1 MTKSLFKKILRRSYG
16 LRLSSLLTVLALLA
30 PGTSIAKNAM
40 CSSLFTDSRYSQVLV
55 IDGLWRKV
63 PGDLFMG
70 FRSNAPHYWNWL
82 RSNKSPL
89 LEVTGIVSGDP
100 HIMNFGDVP
109 LKKGGRD
116 FALID
121 VDDAGVLAPLAGD
134 FLRFFVSNQV
144 SDFKV
149 DSRQLF
155 DAYLDGLN
163 GKAMT
168 KPSYLVAIEGKS
180 DAQFREKQEK
190 YLNKVSQDGKF
201 TEKADLSPIE
211 SAPKE
216 VRELFQRSTQVIE
229 NAMHDFTILDR
240 GYKVKESGG
249 SAGLPRFWF
258 LLEKN
263 GEKHVWEFKLESSPA
278 IALYATQP
286 QPLDRFNQVVSI
298 YRPQEVVEGPYK
310 FIQNG
315 QDVFLV
321 RERLSTYF
329 DLEPGKTT
337 DKKDLQDAHEMSLY
351 IANQMGR
358 WHGTQPNAD
367 KLLQRLEPSSSYEHF
382 MSLSNDYI
390 HLMKQE
396 NK

>member
-1 MTKSLFKKILRRSYG
+1 MTKSLFKKILKRPYG
-16 LRLSSLLTVLALLA
+16 LHLSSLLTALALMA
-30 PGTSIAKNAM
+30 PGTSIAKKAM
-40 CSSLFTDSRYSQVLV
+40 CSSLFSESRYSQVLV
-55 IDGLWRKV
+55 IDGFWRKV

-82 RSNKSPL
+82 RSSKSPL

-121 VDDAGVLAPLAGD
+121 VDDAGVHAPLAGD

-149 DSRQLF
+149 DSRNLF
-155 DAYLDGLN
+155 DAYLDGLG

-168 KPSYLVAIEGKS
+168 KPNYLVVIEGKS

-229 NAMHDFTILDR
+229 NAMSDFTILDR

-278 IALYATQP
+278 ISLFATQP
-286 QPLDRFNQVVSI
+286 QPLDRFNQVVSV
-298 YRPQEVVEGPYK
+298 YRPQEVVEGPYR

-329 DLEPGKTT
+329 DLEPGKST
-337 DKKDLQDAHEMSLY
+337 DKKDLQDAQEMSLY

-358 WHGTQPNAD
+358 WHGAQPGAE
-367 KLLQRLEPSSSYEHF
+367 KLVQKLEQASSYENF

>member
-1 MTKSLFKKILRRSYG
+1 MTKSLFKKILKRSYG
-16 LRLSSLLTVLALLA
+16 LRLSSLLTALALMA
-30 PGTSIAKNAM
+30 PGTSIAKKAM
-40 CSSLFTDSRYSQVLV
+40 CSSLFTEPRYSQVLE
-55 IDGLWRKV
+55 IDGFWRKV

-82 RSNKSPL
+82 RASKSPL

-121 VDDAGVLAPLAGD
+121 VDDAGVHAPLAGD

-149 DSRQLF
+149 DSRNLF
-155 DAYLDGLN
+155 DAYLDGLD
-163 GKAMT
+163 GKTMT

-216 VRELFQRSTQVIE
+216 VRELFQRSIQVIE
-229 NAMHDFTILDR
+229 NAMSDFTILDR

-258 LLEKN
+258 LLKKN
-263 GEKHVWEFKLESSPA
+263 GETHVWEFKLESSPA
-278 IALYATQP
+278 ISLYATQP
-286 QPLDRFNQVVSI
+286 QPLDRFNQVVGI

-310 FIQNG
+310 FVQNG

-329 DLEPGKTT
+329 DLEPGKST
-337 DKKDLQDAHEMSLY
+337 DKKDLQDAQEMSLY

-358 WHGTQPNAD
+358 WHGSQSGAE
-367 KLLQRLEPSSSYEHF
+367 KLLQKLEQASSFENF
-382 MSLSNDYI
+382 ISLSNDYI
-390 HLMKQE
+390 HLMKHE